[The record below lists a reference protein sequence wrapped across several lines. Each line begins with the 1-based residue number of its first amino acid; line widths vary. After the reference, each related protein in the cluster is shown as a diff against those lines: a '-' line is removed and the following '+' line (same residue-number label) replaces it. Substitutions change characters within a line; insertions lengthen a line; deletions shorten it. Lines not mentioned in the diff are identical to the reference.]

1 VSILFKQIIY
11 IVSFEVKYQRYLF
24 LILNFRAFF
33 EENFFFCKYF
43 YIKLTKN
50 FLEILEA
57 INCKISGRNLNLNF
71 KNYKKNLKFLK
82 C

>member
-33 EENFFFCKYF
+33 EENFFF
-43 YIKLTKN
+43 L
-50 FLEILEA
+50 
-57 INCKISGRNLNLNF
+57 
-71 KNYKKNLKFLK
+71 
-82 C
+82 